1 MRVAISRIVTFLGV
15 TLALSACNKAAP
27 QAGAESDVPSSSG
40 PITII
45 ADSNGFTPSEVKV
58 SKGKEA
64 KLHFQRKTDDT
75 CATDVV
81 FPELNIKKPLPLNQV
96 VEITLPP
103 SGERRYTFTCG
114 MGMYKSS
121 VIVN

>member
-1 MRVAISRIVTFLGV
+1 MRLPSSRLLTVLGV
-15 TLALSACNKAAP
+15 SFALSACSKPAP

-75 CATDVV
+75 CATEVV

-121 VIVN
+121 VVVN